1 MEKNSQCLLILR
13 ISRFTTSILLYEIVY
28 IKFHII
34 LTSFICCLL
43 LYGNT
48 SLSNYFRVAT

>member
-34 LTSFICCLL
+34 LTSFIWCLL

-48 SLSNYFRVAT
+48 YLSNYFRVAT